1 MALLRRQSMAEANVK
16 KIESSIDPM
25 GVVFCTVFLFMSG
38 FMLYNAI
45 GDMALDQSMGVYT
58 FIAISISIL
67 FACSYA
73 LWSKFKIVNA
83 IIAVYVVSLLS
94 FSFFGKDDIQDYF
107 VARKYNNIEKLMIN
121 SYAGIV
127 ETPVYKSFIIDKNNK
142 DVSKLIEYTK
152 NRDSYISINPEK
164 VMQLK
169 LLYTATSNKDIHAK
183 LDTIFKDGLV
193 NNNEY
198 DGFKTFVYQLPL
210 NTKDQSLFSMIQN

>member
-1 MALLRRQSMAEANVK
+1 MKNSNIQATEG
-16 KIESSIDPM
+16 SIDPFGTSF
-25 GVVFCTVFLFMSG
+25 GVVFLFMSG

-45 GDMALDQSMGVYT
+45 GSLAISKSIGVYI
-58 FIAISISIL
+58 FLGVSLLIL
-67 FACSYA
+67 SFCSYG
-73 LWSKFKIVNA
+73 LWSKFKIANA

-94 FSFFGKDDIQDYF
+94 FSFFGTSYIQDYY
-107 VARKYNNIEKLMIN
+107 VANKYNNIEKLMIN

-127 ETPVYKSFIIDKNNK
+127 ETPVYKSFIIDKNNN
-142 DVSKLIEYTK
+142 DVSKVSEYSKNIEK
-152 NRDSYISINPEK
+152 YISINPEK

-169 LLYTATSNKDIHAK
+169 LLYTATSNKGIHAK

>member
-1 MALLRRQSMAEANVK
+1 MAEANVK

-25 GVVFCTVFLFMSG
+25 GIIFCTVFLFMSG

-45 GDMALDQSMGVYT
+45 GSLAISKSIGVYI
-58 FIAISISIL
+58 FLGVSLLIL
-67 FACSYA
+67 SFCSYG
-73 LWSKFKIVNA
+73 LWSKFKIANA

-94 FSFFGKDDIQDYF
+94 FSFFGTSYIQDYY
-107 VARKYNNIEKLMIN
+107 VANKYNNIEKLMIN

-127 ETPVYKSFIIDKNNK
+127 ETPVYKSFIIDKNNN
-142 DVSKLIEYTK
+142 DVSKVSEYSKNIEK
-152 NRDSYISINPEK
+152 YISINPEK

-169 LLYTATSNKDIHAK
+169 LLYTATSNKGIHAK

>member
-1 MALLRRQSMAEANVK
+1 MAEANVK

-45 GDMALDQSMGVYT
+45 GDMALDNSMGTYIFMAV
-58 FIAISISIL
+58 SISIL
-67 FACSYA
+67 FASSYG
-73 LWSKFKIVNA
+73 LWSKFKIVNT

-94 FSFFGKDDIQDYF
+94 FGFFGKDDIQDYF
-107 VARKYNNIEKLMIN
+107 VARKYNNIEKLMVN

-127 ETPVYKSFIIDKNNK
+127 ETPMYKSFIIDKNNK
-142 DVSKLIEYTK
+142 DVSKLIEYSK
-152 NRDSYISINPEK
+152 NRDNYISINPEK

-193 NNNEY
+193 NNTEY

>member
-1 MALLRRQSMAEANVK
+1 MAEENVK

-25 GVVFCTVFLFMSG
+25 GVVFCTVFLFISG

-45 GDMALDQSMGVYT
+45 GDMALDQSMGVYI
-58 FIAISISIL
+58 FMAVSISIL
-67 FACSYA
+67 FASSYG

-94 FSFFGKDDIQDYF
+94 FGFFGKDDIQDYF
-107 VARKYNNIEKLMIN
+107 VARKYNNIEKLMVN

-142 DVSKLIEYTK
+142 DVSKLIEYSK
-152 NRDSYISINPEK
+152 NRDNYISINPEK

>member
-1 MALLRRQSMAEANVK
+1 MKNSNIQAN
-16 KIESSIDPM
+16 ESSIDPFGTSF
-25 GVVFCTVFLFMSG
+25 GVVFLFMSG

-45 GDMALDQSMGVYT
+45 GSL
-58 FIAISISIL
+58 AISKSIDVYIFL
-67 FACSYA
+67 GVSLLILSFCSYG
-73 LWSKFKIVNA
+73 LWSKFKIANA
-83 IIAVYVVSLLS
+83 IIAVYVVSLLG
-94 FSFFGKDDIQDYF
+94 FSFFGKDDIQDYY

-152 NRDSYISINPEK
+152 NRDNYISINPEK

-169 LLYTATSNKDIHAK
+169 LLYTATSNKGIHAK

>member
-1 MALLRRQSMAEANVK
+1 MAEANVK

-25 GVVFCTVFLFMSG
+25 GIIFCTVFLFMSG

-45 GDMALDQSMGVYT
+45 GSLAISKSIGVYI
-58 FIAISISIL
+58 FLGVSLLIL
-67 FACSYA
+67 SFCSYG
-73 LWSKFKIVNA
+73 LWSKFKIANA

-94 FSFFGKDDIQDYF
+94 FSFFGTSYIQDYY
-107 VARKYNNIEKLMIN
+107 VANKYNNIEKLMIN

-127 ETPVYKSFIIDKNNK
+127 ETPVYKSFIIDKNNN
-142 DVSKLIEYTK
+142 DVSKVSEYSKNIEKYT
-152 NRDSYISINPEK
+152 SINPEK

-169 LLYTATSNKDIHAK
+169 LLYTATSNKGIHAK

>member
-1 MALLRRQSMAEANVK
+1 MKNSNIQATEG
-16 KIESSIDPM
+16 SIDPFGTSF
-25 GVVFCTVFLFMSG
+25 GVVFLFMSG

-45 GDMALDQSMGVYT
+45 GSLAISKSIGVYI
-58 FIAISISIL
+58 FLGVSLLIL
-67 FACSYA
+67 SFCSYG
-73 LWSKFKIVNA
+73 LWSKFKIANA

-94 FSFFGKDDIQDYF
+94 FSFFGKDDIQDYY

-127 ETPVYKSFIIDKNNK
+127 ETPVYKSFIIDKNNN
-142 DVSKLIEYTK
+142 DVSKVSEYSKNIEKYT
-152 NRDSYISINPEK
+152 SINPEK

-169 LLYTATSNKDIHAK
+169 LLYTATSNQDIHAK

-198 DGFKTFVYQLPL
+198 DEFKTFVYQLPL
-210 NTKDQSLFSMIQN
+210 NAKDQSLFAMIQN